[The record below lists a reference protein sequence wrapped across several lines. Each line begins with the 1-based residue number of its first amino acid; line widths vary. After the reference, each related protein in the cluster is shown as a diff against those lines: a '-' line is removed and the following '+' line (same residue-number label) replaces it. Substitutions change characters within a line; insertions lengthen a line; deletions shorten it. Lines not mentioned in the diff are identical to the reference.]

1 MFVSHEDGLK
11 IKDAAATGVTVN
23 EGMKEPQTEL
33 VMSDFSSVGV
43 SSDMELKPEIT
54 AVGGNVYSSVL
65 NNGYSYMSGTSMAT
79 PQMAGLSAAVSQYV
93 RAKNSGLSKTQAYD
107 VTEAL
112 LMSTA
117 TPIKDAES
125 YYSPRKQGAGLAN
138 LTAAT
143 TSPAYLTVVG
153 ADAATPKASM
163 KDSVAGEWSFTF
175 TVHNMTD
182 KPLSYTLDAAALS
195 ADIEGG
201 YFLKHSTNYAGKGI
215 DVTYSVANNTVNVDA
230 NGAADVTVTVKA
242 NDTFKNAV
250 ADAVNGMFVDGFVML
265 KASEGGVNLSVPYVG
280 FYGDWSRPH

>member
-1 MFVSHEDGLK
+1 
-11 IKDAAATGVTVN
+11 
-23 EGMKEPQTEL
+23 
-33 VMSDFSSVGV
+33 
-43 SSDMELKPEIT
+43 
-54 AVGGNVYSSVL
+54 
-65 NNGYSYMSGTSMAT
+65 MAT

-163 KDSVAGEWSFTF
+163 KDSVAGE
-175 TVHNMTD
+175 
-182 KPLSYTLDAAALS
+182 
-195 ADIEGG
+195 
-201 YFLKHSTNYAGKGI
+201 
-215 DVTYSVANNTVNVDA
+215 
-230 NGAADVTVTVKA
+230 
-242 NDTFKNAV
+242 
-250 ADAVNGMFVDGFVML
+250 
-265 KASEGGVNLSVPYVG
+265 
-280 FYGDWSRPH
+280 